1 MAKNPHVFIVGCP
14 RSGTTLLQRML
25 DNHGDLAVA
34 NDTHFIPRV
43 IAKETETDP
52 RLTAD
57 LVERVR
63 SYRRLDRLGLT
74 EEHLSEAAFAASSF
88 SEFVSLLYDAF
99 AHLHGKTLAGEKTPD
114 YGQHIDRLISL
125 FPEARFIHIVRDGRD
140 VALST
145 IDWANP
151 TKGPGRWT
159 LWPVSPMAASALW
172 WRWQVEPALQAR
184 ATHGLGKVL
193 ELRYE
198 DLVSAPEFE
207 LDRITR
213 FLGIPYDVEMARYFE
228 GKEKSTANRSAKSAW
243 LRPTQGLRDWRTQMS
258 EHDLALFEAL
268 CGDLLET
275 LGYGT
280 YSEKHSLLVAEE
292 ADLGWNWWQACNGKP
307 RTMQKLIR
315 NAVTSL
321 AA

>member
-1 MAKNPHVFIVGCP
+1 MSKNPHVFVVGCP

-25 DNHGDLAVA
+25 DNHSDLAVA

-43 IAKETETDP
+43 IAKEKEANP
-52 RLTAD
+52 ALTSE

-63 SYRRLDRLGLT
+63 SYRRVERLGLSN
-74 EEHLSEAAFAASSF
+74 EDLSAAASAASSY
-88 SEFVSLLYDAF
+88 SEFVSLLYDTF
-99 AHLHGKTLAGEKTPD
+99 ARIHGKTLAGEKTPD
-114 YGQHIDRLISL
+114 YGQHIDRLIAL
-125 FPEARFIHIVRDGRD
+125 FPEARFIHLVRDGRD

-145 IDWANP
+145 IDWATP

-159 LWPVSPMAASALW
+159 LWPASPMAASALW
-172 WRWQVEPALQAR
+172 WRWQVEPALHAR
-184 ATHGLGKVL
+184 AKYGPKKVL

-213 FLGIPYDVEMARYFE
+213 FLGIPYDASMATYYE
-228 GKEKSTANRSAKSAW
+228 GKEKSTANRSSKSAW
-243 LRPTQGLRDWRTQMS
+243 LRPTAGLRDWRSQMS
-258 EHDLALFEAL
+258 QHDLALFEAL
-268 CGDLLET
+268 CGDLLDT

-280 YSEKHSLLVAEE
+280 YSEQHSLLVAEE
-292 ADLGWNWWQACNGKP
+292 ADLGWNWWQECEGRP
-307 RTMQKLIR
+307 RTMQKVIK
-315 NAVTSL
+315 NAVMSR